1 MAWVIVSGCLGVA
14 GCTCGPADPIML
26 VPDGS
31 VALPVPTDDNV
42 YTCRCVCEVPIEHTS
57 SCPNIDLEGYRAFST
72 TGRVGG
78 PNEGRDICQ
87 IGTSL
92 PFCFPPDLNPAHADA
107 IDGVAHTPTN
117 AEIFADCRDRAG
129 FMAEEVV
136 RSVYRGCGMP
146 EPDGTCATSACAVD
160 CECGAILDGAGNVAT
175 TADAKC
181 NETCPSVAYD
191 RSAGPYGNRDDATFV
206 TAPNELECPLT
217 EDTPVACRPPQLDP
231 PGIPPDGFMSGWF
244 GPVPGRVTA
253 GHGTIAIND
262 EAAIP
267 VAVVGAVSLGRAP
280 CTGCVTPLALNVR
293 IADFTLPGRADLSN
307 ISMVGAI
314 LPPGVPVDGLG
325 HAVIPVDAFLG
336 TVRATACRTELGITE
351 CAERA
356 YFVPNPTPMYLDL
369 DPIARAFTLTADFF
383 ARIDAG
389 TTAQFELRLVGVFDA
404 LPPVAAA
411 GPDRVLEC
419 TSAGGALVTLDGTG
433 STDPDGDIMAYE
445 WIAIAPYENLGAV
458 PILEQAQPLGTRIYE
473 LGVSDA
479 LFAITTDQLIVDV
492 VDTAGPELTVVAT
505 PDCLWPPNHRL
516 VRLALGE
523 SLEVSTE
530 DACGTVGD
538 VRVVGVHSDQPD
550 EGIGDGRSE
559 PDVYFGPGGV
569 CLRAE
574 RDARGGAGR
583 TYTITVETSDANG
596 TVTSVEV
603 PIVVPHSRAC
613 ANVDGGLLVE
623 DSDAPSACA
632 FLDPFVPPAP
642 VSPTASGEPP
652 VATMGDSPATARDG
666 SPTPSC
672 SAGMRARGIS
682 LVWALALLA
691 GAVLRRR
698 SKVGLALLLVL
709 SGCSE
714 EPAYVV
720 STIAGGTA
728 SRYADGMGTDA
739 SFRDPTSLVMGD
751 DGNLY
756 VGEHLRVR
764 RVTPSGVVTTLAGG
778 GTGETG
784 FDDGVGIAA
793 SFFGP
798 VSVAYGGPD
807 RLFVADGGNHCI
819 RVITISTA
827 EVTTL
832 VGGTEGYVD
841 GAFAE
846 ARLDHPRAM
855 ILDEARGLLFVYDTG
870 DHRIRVVDLARE
882 EVRTLAGSG
891 LRGYADGTGMDA
903 SFAGSG
909 VALDGTGGLFVE
921 DSFNHVIRHV
931 TAGGVVTTLV
941 GDSTEDAYREGQG
954 AVVRLRAPAALLPM
968 GPGHFWLADAG
979 ALVIRDLDV
988 DSSTTRWIAGRPRAS
1003 GYEVPDPVDGPAL
1016 EAVFQGPRDMAM
1028 GEGGRIY
1035 VLDGNAV
1042 RVIAPAP

>member
-1 MAWVIVSGCLGVA
+1 
-14 GCTCGPADPIML
+14 ML

-42 YTCRCVCEVPIEHTS
+42 YTCRCVCEVPIEHTTG
-57 SCPNIDLEGYRAFST
+57 CPNIDLEGYRAFST

-78 PNEGRDICQ
+78 LNEGRNICQ
-87 IGTSL
+87 IGTAL
-92 PFCFPPDLNPAHADA
+92 PFCFPPELNPAHEISVSAP
-107 IDGVAHTPTN
+107 GSAHTPTN

-136 RSVYRGCGMP
+136 RSVYGGCGMP
-146 EPDGTCATSACAVD
+146 EADGTCATSACAVD

-175 TADAKC
+175 SADAKC

-191 RSAGPYGNRDDATFV
+191 RFAGAYGNRDQATFV
-206 TAPNELECPLT
+206 TAPNNLECPLT

-267 VAVVGAVSLGRAP
+267 VAIMGTVSLGQAP
-280 CTGCVTPLALNVR
+280 CTGCVTPLSLNVR
-293 IADFTLPGRADLSN
+293 IANFTLPGRADLSN
-307 ISMVGAI
+307 LSMIGAI

-325 HAVIPVDAFLG
+325 HSVIPVDAFLG

-369 DPIARAFTLTADFF
+369 DPIGRAFTLTADFF
-383 ARIDAG
+383 ATIDAD
-389 TTAQFELRLVGVFDA
+389 TTARFELRLVGVFDA
-404 LPPVAAA
+404 LPPVADA

-445 WIAIAPYENLGAV
+445 WIATAPYENLGAV
-458 PILEQAQPLGTRIYE
+458 PILEHAQPLGTRTYE
-473 LGVSDA
+473 LGVSDV
-479 LFAITTDQLIVDV
+479 LFAITTDDLVVDV

-523 SLEVSTE
+523 ELQVLTE
-530 DACGTVGD
+530 DACGAVAA
-538 VRVVGVHSDQPD
+538 VRVVDVRSDQPD
-550 EGIGDGRSE
+550 EGLGDGRSE

-583 TYTITVETSDANG
+583 TYTIAVETTDASGN
-596 TVTSVEV
+596 VTSVEV
-603 PIVVPHSRAC
+603 PVVVPHSRAC
-613 ANVDGGLLVE
+613 PNVDAGLMVQ
-623 DSDAPSACA
+623 DADAPTACA
-632 FLDPFVPPAP
+632 FPDSFVPPAS
-642 VSPTASGEPP
+642 VSHAASAAPSAASAGEALPGG
-652 VATMGDSPATARDG
+652 GDGPS
-666 SPTPSC
+666 TPSC
-672 SAGMRARGIS
+672 SAGTRARGLS
-682 LVWALALLA
+682 LVWPLALVA
-691 GAVLRRR
+691 CAVMRRR

-709 SGCSE
+709 GVLSGCSE
-714 EPAYVV
+714 GPAYVV

-728 SRYADGMGTDA
+728 SRYADGTGTEA
-739 SFRDPTSLVMGD
+739 GFRTPTSLVMGD

-756 VGEHLRVR
+756 VGEALRVR
-764 RVTPSGVVTTLAGG
+764 RVTPSGVVTTLVGG

-784 FDDGVGIAA
+784 FEDGVGIAA

-798 VSVAYGGPD
+798 VFVEHGGPD
-807 RLFVADGGNHCI
+807 RLFVGDIGNDAI
-819 RVITISTA
+819 RVVRISTA

-832 VGGTEGYVD
+832 AGGVEGFAD
-841 GAFAE
+841 GSFADARFDGP
-846 ARLDHPRAM
+846 ARLTY
-855 ILDEARGLLFVYDTG
+855 DEERNLLYVYQGG

-891 LRGYADGTGMDA
+891 LLGYADGTGTAA
-903 SFAGSG
+903 SFHGSG
-909 VALDGTGGLFVE
+909 VALDGDGLFVE
-921 DSFNHVIRHV
+921 DSFNHVIRQV
-931 TAGGVVTTLV
+931 TADGVATTLV
-941 GDSTEDAYREGQG
+941 GDATEDAYREGQG
-954 AVVRLRAPAALLPM
+954 ASARFRAPAALLPM

-979 ALVIRDLDV
+979 ALVIRELDV
-988 DSSTTRWIAGRPRAS
+988 DSLTTRWIAGRPRPS
-1003 GYEVPDPVDGPAL
+1003 GYEVPDPVDGPAS
-1016 EAVFQGPRDMAM
+1016 EAVFQGPRDLAM
-1028 GEGGRIY
+1028 GEDGRVY

-1042 RVIAPAP
+1042 RVIEPAP